1 MFHETVAATA
11 DMVVLPGVLE
21 PRILRRTIQ
30 VRLGS
35 ESLRLPGGT
44 HIFMISQHRF
54 VKHAGSQ
61 CNPTEWS
68 QDSPLLPDGKRTV
81 SSRLIQHQKPDPS
94 PRSGT
99 QPV

>member
-11 DMVVLPGVLE
+11 DMVALPGVLG

-44 HIFMISQHRF
+44 PIFTISQHRF
-54 VKHAGSQ
+54 VKHSDF
-61 CNPTEWS
+61 NPHICETCG
-68 QDSPLLPDGKRTV
+68 LTV
-81 SSRLIQHQKPDPS
+81 
-94 PRSGT
+94 
-99 QPV
+99 

>member
-11 DMVVLPGVLE
+11 DMVVLPGVLG

-44 HIFMISQHRF
+44 PIFTISRHRF
-54 VKHAGSQ
+54 VNMRVHSVIPQNGSRTPPLAGRQ
-61 CNPTEWS
+61 TF
-68 QDSPLLPDGKRTV
+68 
-81 SSRLIQHQKPDPS
+81 RL
-94 PRSGT
+94 
-99 QPV
+99 V